1 MTHHEHA
8 SPGALRRSGA
18 SRPDERGRD
27 PLTRVLELQRLAGN
41 RVTRAVLA
49 REKEKA
55 PPANK
60 QPASKP
66 ATPPYFRLLIVDDGK
81 TGLDKVTLDTAL
93 ATVHEELDKV
103 TSQSSND
110 VVKAGL
116 GIEVVS
122 EVRRAQPRDLGK
134 KTFVAFLIHDADAA
148 HWVDVVGEHLDLD
161 ARERKKNEAEV
172 KAQLAAEGGATM
184 TQLADRRG
192 LEQSISL
199 VSTLGAKAE
208 EKKQGAGPK
217 SAGRLLGEVI
227 VHELG
232 HSLGHH
238 EHEKAGIMT
247 ATRVLGS
254 GAYAADHLSK
264 ASREIIQKRLEWI
277 AETYPPRTP

>member
-1 MTHHEHA
+1 VTHHEHA

-81 TGLDKVTLDTAL
+81 T
-93 ATVHEELDKV
+93 
-103 TSQSSND
+103 
-110 VVKAGL
+110 VKAGL